1 MTITGDTSP
10 ARTWGALRPAPRM
23 SESPVGARVH
33 VIEPGRRPW
42 EGTVLGIRLG
52 LRCWYLQIARDD
64 GRVRSVAAHHVA

>member
-10 ARTWGALRPAPRM
+10 TRTWGAPRPLSAT
-23 SESPVGARVH
+23 ESPVGVRVH

-42 EGTVLGIRLG
+42 VGTVLGIRLG
-52 LRCWYLQIARDD
+52 LRCWYLQILRDD

>member
-1 MTITGDTSP
+1 M
-10 ARTWGALRPAPRM
+10 
-23 SESPVGARVH
+23 GARVH